1 MTELVPTAAAPAPA
15 TPTLDWADMAE
26 ARMLDGAVALARQGA
41 RWDDHLLRRAA
52 KLAGLS
58 PADAALL
65 LPQGPRDLAALLWR
79 RHDRA
84 AMAALGALD
93 PATLKIR
100 GRIRAGVL
108 ARTEAAMAD
117 RAAVEAASRFLLRPG
132 EAALGLRL
140 GWETADRIWRWAGDT
155 ATDANHYS
163 KRALLWGVMAST
175 FAARLARGPEAAERM
190 LDARLADVM
199 KFEGL
204 KARVPPVMDG
214 LTVLAAQLGRL
225 RYQGL
230 GSKA

>member
-1 MTELVPTAAAPAPA
+1 MTELVPTASAPAPA
-15 TPTLDWADMAE
+15 ADWAEAAE
-26 ARMLDGAVALARQGA
+26 GRVLDGAVVLARQGL
-41 RWDDHLLRRAA
+41 RWDEALVRRAA
-52 KLAGLS
+52 GVAGLS
-58 PADAALL
+58 TADAALL

-79 RHDRA
+79 RHDEA
-84 AMAALGALD
+84 AMAALAALD
-93 PATLKIR
+93 PATLKVR
-100 GRIRAGVL
+100 QRIRAGVL
-108 ARTEAAMAD
+108 ARVEAAMAD

-140 GWETADRIWRWAGDT
+140 GWETADRLWRWAGDT

-175 FAARLARGPEAAERM
+175 LAARLVRGPEAAEQM

-204 KARVPPVMDG
+204 KAKVPPVMDG

-225 RYQGL
+225 RYQGS
-230 GSKA
+230 GPKA